1 MNEFGRYRLC
11 VCGQFDL
18 IVLNGFMPGDKY
30 GYFAHIAHNR
40 SNAIT
45 YFIIVHLVSH
55 LNNYSI

>member
-1 MNEFGRYRLC
+1 MNGFGRYLFR
-11 VCGQFDL
+11 VCGQSDL

-30 GYFAHIAHNR
+30 GYFAHIAHDR
-40 SNAIT
+40 SNAVT